1 MGKPL
6 LVWIAKWLPVMNGL
20 MCRRGGWAPGSVRWT
35 RSVGLIPLTLEEGQ
49 VSSHSMN
56 FRQAFGRLLL
66 HDKPCRHFMVERD
79 ARLRKLLADLAF
91 RHGRCAQR
99 VGLLAVVARR
109 DKREAGRGQR
119 RCRAGRGNRA

>member
-6 LVWIAKWLPVMNGL
+6 LVWIAKWLPVMGGS
-20 MCRRGGWAPGSVRWT
+20 MCRRGGWIRD

-66 HDKPCRHFMVERD
+66 HDEPCRYFVVERD
-79 ARLRKLLADLAF
+79 TRLRKLLADLAF
-91 RHGRCAQR
+91 RHGRCAQG
-99 VGLLAVVARR
+99 VGLLAVIARR
-109 DKREAGRGQR
+109 DEREAGSGQR
-119 RCRAGRGNRA
+119 RRGA